1 MNRQE
6 LIKLAESGNTQAIE
20 ELTKQLFQEKDQH
33 DTSHIIHPHPYKYDC
48 HKHSLR
54 I

>member
-20 ELTKQLFQEKDQH
+20 ELTKQLFQEKDIGEC
-33 DTSHIIHPHPYKYDC
+33 SY
-48 HKHSLR
+48 
-54 I
+54 